1 LSSGESG
8 KKRDS
13 QTLNSC
19 GSKFAISGPSF
30 NSLYL
35 LAIIENEEVMA
46 ERIAYLGD
54 GHGIGTI
61 AKLFAPGLVPGN

>member
-13 QTLNSC
+13 QTLNSYGC
-19 GSKFAISGPSF
+19 KFAISGPSL
-30 NSLYL
+30 NYL
-35 LAIIENEEVMA
+35 ILLVINENEEVMA
-46 ERIAYLGD
+46 ERIAYLGV